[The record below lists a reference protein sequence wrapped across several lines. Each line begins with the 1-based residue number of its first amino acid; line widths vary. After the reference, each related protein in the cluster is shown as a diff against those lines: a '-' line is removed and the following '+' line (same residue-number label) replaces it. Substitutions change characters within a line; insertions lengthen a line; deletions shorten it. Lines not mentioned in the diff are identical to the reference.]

1 MQQPPE
7 QSNNVVT
14 SCEDDS
20 SHDTFREDSCQ
31 QQGEACVPDSKST
44 EKHVGIHGNWI
55 TLKKKKKNLLIPN
68 WILVILISNWIL
80 LMSLKLFQFSHQRLL
95 GRHIH
100 GGLSGSF
107 CLLFCSAS
115 NMSEKTESF
124 YKSTDSAR
132 TKPKYVDCQLG
143 NMAEAWRIVICCQ
156 EESHKQQQRSRAKDR
171 H

>member
-1 MQQPPE
+1 MT
-7 QSNNVVT
+7 VHMIHLGKILV
-14 SCEDDS
+14 S
-20 SHDTFREDSCQ
+20 SREKLVFLTAKAQ
-31 QQGEACVPDSKST
+31 KSMLEFMET
-44 EKHVGIHGNWI
+44 GLL
-55 TLKKKKKNLLIPN
+55 LKKKNKNLLIPN

-124 YKSTDSAR
+124 YKSTDCAR

-143 NMAEAWRIVICCQ
+143 NMAEAWRIVICC
-156 EESHKQQQRSRAKDR
+156 
-171 H
+171 